1 MRNIKLQDLF
11 TQLEKYK
18 NDLTYLFTKQ
28 LLNEPVSKLSFI
40 SDTEKEKMDFIL
52 QEYGIL
58 VEDDGCI
65 KFDSQSFD
73 YFSDVLNINGNINL
87 AVVLDLVEDVRNLI
101 LYCEKDDKNKD
112 KYIARI
118 KDKLYNIGRKTQ
130 NGIRN
135 LRQVITDTYK
145 QMNEL
150 EIKKM
155 ELEKLDKRRKN
166 IEDIILQTIGLLV
179 DEENFFKAH
188 GVNTQVW
195 RTQNILRDCSHEV
208 TELHLQIVEF
218 IFKTEKQSSE
228 VRKIKRLKGLL
239 DRRVFDEATDIQSVM
254 NVTNDLFFD
263 KSEQLACRLSVS
275 QLYADDEVFQFIKEI
290 QKRLEIK
297 KEESNVVS
305 KPIDDSFFHNL
316 CPVVEEFDI
325 DSIAESFKLQ
335 GYDLFNFLL
344 NYPFKRKLQ
353 LDEIQQLFA
362 QICSDKYSELLFTD
376 ATATY
381 RHVIY
386 KIVKPKD

>member
-1 MRNIKLQDLF
+1 
-11 TQLEKYK
+11 
-18 NDLTYLFTKQ
+18 
-28 LLNEPVSKLSFI
+28 
-40 SDTEKEKMDFIL
+40 
-52 QEYGIL
+52 
-58 VEDDGCI
+58 
-65 KFDSQSFD
+65 
-73 YFSDVLNINGNINL
+73 
-87 AVVLDLVEDVRNLI
+87 
-101 LYCEKDDKNKD
+101 
-112 KYIARI
+112 
-118 KDKLYNIGRKTQ
+118 
-130 NGIRN
+130 
-135 LRQVITDTYK
+135 
-145 QMNEL
+145 MNEL

-263 KSEQLACRLSVS
+263 KGEQLACRLSVS

-297 KEESNVVS
+297 KEESNAVS